1 MAQDTDDINLTPQ
14 ELQTLSELDSRQFG
28 FLKLNSPEQTKKK
41 ALVIRAIKYLE
52 RMLVQ
57 AQAEKQRRKAD
68 NTKACLDDKENEDEA
83 KGISIDPK
91 TYCKLG
97 HFHLLLEDYSKAM
110 SAYQKFYSLKGDY
123 WKDASFLYGL
133 GLVYFHFN
141 AFQCYLAHGDS
152 AATTAW
158 HFRVGKSTMYSIIP
172 EVCKAIWDVL
182 QPLYL
187 RCPNE
192 ENEWLQIANDF
203 NSLWN
208 FPNCIGAI
216 DGKHIRIKAPPRSGS
231 AFYNYKG
238 SFSIVLMAIC
248 DAHYRFTWLDI
259 GDYGSLND
267 AGIWSNTEMSTALE
281 NNTVSLPPELYLPH
295 TNIAVPFAL
304 VGDEGFPLKKLS
316 RARRIIENAF
326 GILVARWQIFQGSIC
341 FKLETVEAIVQATCC
356 LHNFIISTN
365 YLNNRY
371 IQEDFIDREGPN
383 GELIEG
389 VWRSSIQH
397 SAINRVGRVGA
408 NIGSVAAMRQRD
420 ILAQYFVSDDGSIP
434 WQWEMI

>member
-1 MAQDTDDINLTPQ
+1 MDITKLVAVYNNLLLAWTQIQRIRTILKKKHKLSRRWWVKPHLSVEMRHNFGAHQNLFKYFKASDHEELFKFTRMSVEQFDMLHNLLKPKLEKRSHRTPLAT
-14 ELQTLSELDSRQFG
+14 ELRLALTLS
-28 FLKLNSPEQTKKK
+28 
-41 ALVIRAIKYLE
+41 
-52 RMLVQ
+52 
-57 AQAEKQRRKAD
+57 
-68 NTKACLDDKENEDEA
+68 
-83 KGISIDPK
+83 
-91 TYCKLG
+91 
-97 HFHLLLEDYSKAM
+97 
-110 SAYQKFYSLKGDY
+110 
-123 WKDASFLYGL
+123 
-133 GLVYFHFN
+133 
-141 AFQCYLAHGDS
+141 YLAHGDS

-304 VGDEGFPLKKLS
+304 VGDEGFPLKKYLMRPYARRNLVDNQQRIFNYRLS
-316 RARRIIENAF
+316 RVRRIIENAF